1 MDSSSKKLLYARR
14 HMRYFLQTQ
23 IVAEDLK
30 RLYYEINN
38 SRRYP
43 FRFRRAFELY
53 IYKSQQLT
61 ETMRK
66 EFRSLTGNN
75 WVAGEFEGWNA
86 YTNILKALRN
96 ATYHGYPLAL
106 HGTALALYQGVE
118 FATDIEPLSEL
129 DFVRGYRVMESTL
142 FAEQPFD
149 EEVCSISVGFP
160 IKNIAQSGPTHAF
173 PLKEFI
179 SYKITW
185 RLLDEGVRKATDKA
199 GTTDAVK
206 ITLHSYPALVAYSKY
221 YASVLNKNN
230 INEDVHS

>member
-1 MDSSSKKLLYARR
+1 MRDLLK
-14 HMRYFLQTQ
+14 TQ

-43 FRFRRAFELY
+43 FRFRQAFEQY

-66 EFRSLTGNN
+66 EFHSLTGNN
-75 WVAGEFEGWNA
+75 WVAGEFTGWNA
-86 YTNILKALRN
+86 YTSILKALRN
-96 ATYHGYPLAL
+96 ATYHGHPLAL
-106 HGTALALYQGVE
+106 HGTVLTLYPGVE
-118 FATDIEPLSEL
+118 FATDIEPLPEL
-129 DFVRGYRVMESTL
+129 GLVRGYRVMESTL
-142 FAEQPFD
+142 FIELPFD
-149 EEVCSISVGFP
+149 EEFLPISAGFP
-160 IKNIAQSGPTHAF
+160 IKNITPGGPTHAF

-179 SYKITW
+179 SYKLTW
-185 RLLDEGVRKATDKA
+185 RLLEEGVRKATDKA

-221 YASVLNKNN
+221 YASVLN
-230 INEDVHS
+230 INRTSS